1 MMAAMDRFPRPAVTA
16 AIVLALL
23 VAAVLGWRAWRADAG
38 QDTGPG
44 TSAAVPAGGAAPPAH
59 GTASAAL
66 TPASAALAAA
76 SAASSAASVA
86 AGADP
91 LLVPGLRHTLEAL
104 LLEAGDASDPEALK
118 QRLAQLVGQHF
129 PAALATRALALAE
142 RYVDYRVALG
152 ALSPPRDPGDP
163 RALREA
169 LEARQKV
176 RQQHFQEEEYD
187 ALFAQEAELDR
198 YTLARLEIARNT
210 QLTQQERAS
219 ALRAAESE
227 LAPERRAERTAATAH
242 MDAAAQTAAF
252 NAQGVGDF
260 QRHMARS
267 AQFGE
272 QAAHALA
279 QLDREEQQW
288 QRRLDELSQA
298 RAGQGESAA
307 QALRQ
312 QLFTP
317 EEQQRV
323 DAALALRALQAGVPV
338 R

>member
-1 MMAAMDRFPRPAVTA
+1 MIAAMDRLPRPAVTV
-16 AIVLALL
+16 AIALVVM
-23 VAAVLGWRAWRADAG
+23 VAAVLGWRAWRTAAG
-38 QDTGPG
+38 QGTGPG
-44 TSAAVPAGGAAPPAH
+44 ASAAAPAAAAAVPAGSA
-59 GTASAAL
+59 ASATL
-66 TPASAALAAA
+66 SPASAALAAA
-76 SAASSAASVA
+76 SAASQAA

-91 LLVPGLRHTLEAL
+91 LLVPGLRNTLEAML
-104 LLEAGDASDPEALK
+104 FEAGEASDPDALK

-152 ALSPPRDPGDP
+152 ALSAPRDPSDP
-163 RALREA
+163 RALRDA
-169 LEARQKV
+169 MEARQKV
-176 RQQHFQEEEYD
+176 RQQYFQGEEYD

-198 YTLARLEIARNT
+198 YTLARLEIARNP
-210 QLTQQERAS
+210 QLSPQQRS
-219 ALRAAESE
+219 DALRAAESE

-242 MDAAAQTAAF
+242 LDAAAQTAAF
-252 NAQGVGDF
+252 NAQGVGDV

-279 QLDREEQQW
+279 QLDREDQHW
-288 QRRLDELSQA
+288 QSRLEELSHT
-298 RAGQGESAA
+298 RAQHGEAAA

-312 QLFTP
+312 QLFTT
-317 EEQQRV
+317 EELQRV
-323 DAALALRALQAGVPV
+323 DAALALRALQAGASA

>member
-1 MMAAMDRFPRPAVTA
+1 MISAMDRLPRPAVTA
-16 AIVLALL
+16 AILLALL
-23 VAAVLGWRAWRADAG
+23 VAAVLGWRAWRAEAS

-44 TSAAVPAGGAAPPAH
+44 ASAALPAAGAAAPAGH
-59 GTASAAL
+59 TTSAAL
-66 TPASAALAAA
+66 TPASSALAAA
-76 SAASSAASVA
+76 SAASSAAG
-86 AGADP
+86 GADP
-91 LLVPGLRHTLEAL
+91 LLVPGLRNTLEAL
-104 LLEAGDASDPEALK
+104 LFEAGEASDPEALK
-118 QRLAQLVGQHF
+118 QRLAQLVGKHF
-129 PAALATRALALAE
+129 PAELATRALALAE

-169 LEARQKV
+169 MEARQKV
-176 RQQHFQEEEYD
+176 RQQHFQDEEYD

-210 QLTQQERAS
+210 QLTPQQRDS
-219 ALRAAESE
+219 ALRATEAE
-227 LAPERRAERTAATAH
+227 LAPERRAERAAATAH

-260 QRHMARS
+260 QRHTARS

-279 QLDREEQQW
+279 QLDREDQQW
-288 QRRLDELSQA
+288 QSRLDELSQT
-298 RAGQGESAA
+298 RAGQGEAAA

-317 EEQQRV
+317 EELQRV
-323 DAALALRALQAGVPV
+323 DAALALRALQGGTPV

>member
-1 MMAAMDRFPRPAVTA
+1 MDRLPRPAVTV
-16 AIVLALL
+16 AIALALL
-23 VAAVLGWRAWRADAG
+23 VAAVLGWRVWRAEAS
-38 QDTGPG
+38 QG
-44 TSAAVPAGGAAPPAH
+44 TSPASSAAVPAGAAQPASS
-59 GTASAAL
+59 TASAAI

-76 SAASSAASVA
+76 SATPST

-91 LLVPGLRHTLEAL
+91 LLVPGLRNTLEAL
-104 LLEAGDASDPEALK
+104 LFEAGETSDPEALK

-152 ALSPPRDPGDP
+152 TLSAPRDPGDP

-169 LEARQKV
+169 MEARQKI
-176 RQQHFQEEEYD
+176 RQQHFQDEEYD

-210 QLTQQERAS
+210 QLTPQQRS
-219 ALRAAESE
+219 DALRATESE
-227 LAPERRAERTAATAH
+227 LAPERRAERAAATAH

-252 NAQGVGDF
+252 NAQGVGDL
-260 QRHMARS
+260 QRHTARS

-279 QLDREEQQW
+279 QLDREDQQW
-288 QRRLDELSQA
+288 QSRLDELSQA
-298 RAGQGESAA
+298 RAQQGDGAA

-317 EEQQRV
+317 EELQRV
-323 DAALALRALQAGVPV
+323 DAALALRALQAGSPV

>member
-1 MMAAMDRFPRPAVTA
+1 MIAAMDRLPRPLVTG
-16 AIVLALL
+16 AIALALL
-23 VAAVLGWRAWRADAG
+23 ITAVLGWRAWRAEAS

-44 TSAAVPAGGAAPPAH
+44 SGTS
-59 GTASAAL
+59 
-66 TPASAALAAA
+66 LAAA
-76 SAASSAASVA
+76 GSTALPAGNAASAPLSSGSTPHATAE
-86 AGADP
+86 AGKQGTEGPDP
-91 LLVPGLRHTLEAL
+91 LLVPGLRNTLEAL
-104 LLEAGDASDPEALK
+104 LFEAGEASDPEALK
-118 QRLAQLVGQHF
+118 RRLAQLVAQHF

-152 ALSPPRDPGDP
+152 ALTAPKDAGDP
-163 RALREA
+163 RALRDA
-169 LEARQKV
+169 MEARQRV
-176 RQQHFQEEEYD
+176 RQQYFQDEEYD

-198 YTLARLEIARNT
+198 YTLARLEVARNT
-210 QLTQQERAS
+210 QLTPQQRAD

-227 LAPERRAERTAATAH
+227 LAPERRAERAAATAH

-252 NAQGVGDF
+252 NTQGVGDY
-260 QRHMARS
+260 QRHAARS

-272 QAAHALA
+272 PAAHALA

-288 QRRLDELSQA
+288 QSRLNEFSQT
-298 RAGQGESAA
+298 RAQQGEAAA

-323 DAALALRALQAGVPV
+323 DAALALRALQATGSRP
-338 R
+338 

>member
-1 MMAAMDRFPRPAVTA
+1 MMAALDRFPRPAVTA

-38 QDTGPG
+38 HDTGPSA
-44 TSAAVPAGGAAPPAH
+44 SAAVPAGGAALPAH

-76 SAASSAASVA
+76 SAASSMA

-169 LEARQKV
+169 LEARQKI
-176 RQQHFQEEEYD
+176 RQQHFQDEEYD

-210 QLTQQERAS
+210 QLTPQQRDS

-227 LAPERRAERTAATAH
+227 LAPERRAERAAATAH
-242 MDAAAQTAAF
+242 LDAAAQTAAF
-252 NAQGVGDF
+252 NTQGVGDV

-279 QLDREEQQW
+279 QLDREDQQW
-288 QRRLDELSQA
+288 QSRLDELSRA
-298 RAGQGESAA
+298 RSQQGEAAA

-317 EEQQRV
+317 EELQRV
-323 DAALALRALQAGVPV
+323 DAALALRALEAGTPV
-338 R
+338 H

>member
-1 MMAAMDRFPRPAVTA
+1 MIVAMDRLPRPAVTV
-16 AIVLALL
+16 AIALALL
-23 VAAVLGWRAWRADAG
+23 VAAVLGWRAWRTEAS
-38 QDTGPG
+38 QDTGPRS
-44 TSAAVPAGGAAPPAH
+44 SAALPATGAAAPAGH
-59 GTASAAL
+59 TASAAL

-76 SAASSAASVA
+76 SAASSTTG
-86 AGADP
+86 GADP
-91 LLVPGLRHTLEAL
+91 LLVPGLRNTLEAL
-104 LLEAGDASDPEALK
+104 LFEAGEASDPEALK
-118 QRLAQLVGQHF
+118 QRLAQLVGKHF
-129 PAALATRALALAE
+129 PVELATRALALAE

-152 ALSPPRDPGDP
+152 ALSAPRDPGDP
-163 RALREA
+163 RALRDA
-169 LEARQKV
+169 VEARQKI
-176 RQQHFQEEEYD
+176 RQQHFQDEEYD

-210 QLTQQERAS
+210 QLTQQQRDS

-227 LAPERRAERTAATAH
+227 LAPERLAERAAAMAH

-252 NAQGVGDF
+252 NAQGVGDV
-260 QRHMARS
+260 QRHAARS

-279 QLDREEQQW
+279 QLDREDQQW
-288 QRRLDELSQA
+288 QIRLAELSQV
-298 RAGQGESAA
+298 RAAQGEAAA

-317 EEQQRV
+317 EELQRV
-323 DAALALRALQAGVPV
+323 DAALALRALQRPMPV

>member
-1 MMAAMDRFPRPAVTA
+1 MMATVDRFPRPAVTA

-44 TSAAVPAGGAAPPAH
+44 ASAAVPAGGAALPAH

-76 SAASSAASVA
+76 SAASSMA

-104 LLEAGDASDPEALK
+104 LLEAGDASDPEVLK

-169 LEARQKV
+169 LEARQKI
-176 RQQHFQEEEYD
+176 RQQHFQDEEYD

-210 QLTQQERAS
+210 QLTPQQRDS

-227 LAPERRAERTAATAH
+227 LAPERRAERAAATAH
-242 MDAAAQTAAF
+242 LDAAAQTAAF
-252 NAQGVGDF
+252 NTQGVGDV

-279 QLDREEQQW
+279 QLDREDQQW
-288 QRRLDELSQA
+288 QSRLDELSRA
-298 RAGQGESAA
+298 RSQQGEAAA

-317 EEQQRV
+317 EELQRV
-323 DAALALRALQAGVPV
+323 DAALALRALQAGTPV